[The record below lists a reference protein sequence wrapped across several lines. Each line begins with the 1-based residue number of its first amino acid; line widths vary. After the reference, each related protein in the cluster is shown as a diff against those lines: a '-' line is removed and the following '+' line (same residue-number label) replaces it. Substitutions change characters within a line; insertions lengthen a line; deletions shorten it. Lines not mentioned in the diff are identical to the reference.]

1 MLTVYIG
8 DHRQTPGGLS
18 KGRAAVDNRRK
29 LIQCPLGLRA
39 LDKPGD
45 YLPPGQLPRSANS
58 EALDAIA
65 FWSRHAMFPFA
76 FCFCLVLFGVWVV
89 GVCFLLCLCWFFVLE
104 LAPLCSDFA
113 PLLNPQRGIQWMHL
127 RNSFISTTRCDDL
140 ARATEAQDGKKS
152 HQDNYQR
159 WLLNYGPMLVRILTR
174 TCTPCWNL
182 VRFHIRAHGDMDAQ
196 HIHCPR
202 PCYGSSLSKCFKC
215 WMYVAAL

>member
-1 MLTVYIG
+1 MPEGSSVRSPGSWQGGSWVSALLV
-8 DHRQTPGGLS
+8 DVFCWTPSRDLALLS
-18 KGRAAVDNRRK
+18 FCLLSWCFCA
-29 LIQCPLGLRA
+29 
-39 LDKPGD
+39 
-45 YLPPGQLPRSANS
+45 RSANS

-140 ARATEAQDGKKS
+140 ARATEAQDGKK
-152 HQDNYQR
+152 
-159 WLLNYGPMLVRILTR
+159 
-174 TCTPCWNL
+174 
-182 VRFHIRAHGDMDAQ
+182 
-196 HIHCPR
+196 
-202 PCYGSSLSKCFKC
+202 KCFWFLLPGSGSGC
-215 WMYVAAL
+215 PFFGFGLGFSVALVFGLSSSGLCTGHHFWPLVIARTWSSHLGVSFLCPN

>member
-1 MLTVYIG
+1 MPEGSSVRSPGSWQGGSWVSALLV
-8 DHRQTPGGLS
+8 DVFCWTPSRDLALLS
-18 KGRAAVDNRRK
+18 FCLLSWCFCA
-29 LIQCPLGLRA
+29 
-39 LDKPGD
+39 
-45 YLPPGQLPRSANS
+45 RSANS

-140 ARATEAQDGKKS
+140 ARATEAQDGKKKEFVGFRAGVGF
-152 HQDNYQR
+152 H
-159 WLLNYGPMLVRILTR
+159 LNHCIEYFTV
-174 TCTPCWNL
+174 PCWPFL
-182 VRFHIRAHGDMDAQ
+182 
-196 HIHCPR
+196 P
-202 PCYGSSLSKCFKC
+202 L
-215 WMYVAAL
+215 